1 MLKYADSCR
10 YYCWHPVRKI
20 STWQCPKNTWATGWP
35 EPEPTTT
42 STPRPNPTTT
52 TPAPPAIDID
62 EDDNA
67 GLSEALEHCQLA
79 PAPWEAWWDDEE
91 EMCYCYNP
99 VTQESTWECPEPAH
113 PPAAIALSNAS
124 TTPAPP
130 AIDIDEVDPTVAPTT
145 IPAPAHVEPA
155 SQCPDVPAPWEAF
168 WDDEEEMCYC
178 YNAMTQESS
187 WKCPEPAASPAP
199 RPVPPSSQPVPSTAS
214 PRTTPAPSPVE
225 PASKCPTVP
234 APWEA
239 WFDDEEEMCY
249 CWNAVTKVSTW
260 DCPKL
265 PAARPT
271 TTPRPGTQF
280 TRFTNTK
287 YKNCCA
293 TCGKLLRQLRRSK
306 HYEARCLV
314 YLLYWYNSTSAGYC
328 CASYACASLSTAL
341 RDQVLS
347 LKQQQQQVYI
357 FVCMYIC
364 VHVYTL
370 E

>member
-1 MLKYADSCR
+1 MLKYADACR

-42 STPRPNPTTT
+42 STPKPNPTTT

-67 GLSEALEHCQLA
+67 GLNEALEHCQLA
-79 PAPWEAWWDDEE
+79 PAPWEAWWDEE
-91 EMCYCYNP
+91 EELCYCYNS

-113 PPAAIALSNAS
+113 PPAGIALSNAS
-124 TTPAPP
+124 TTP
-130 AIDIDEVDPTVAPTT
+130 TVAPTT
-145 IPAPAHVEPA
+145 TPAPAHVEPA
-155 SQCPDVPAPWEAF
+155 SHCPDVPAPWQAF

-178 YNAMTQESS
+178 YNTVTQESS
-187 WKCPEPAASPAP
+187 WACPEPAPPPSP

-214 PRTTPAPSPVE
+214 PSTTPAPSPVE

-239 WFDDEEEMCY
+239 WFDEEEEMCY

-265 PAARPT
+265 PAPPLSPAARPT
-271 TTPRPGTQF
+271 TTPKPGTQF
-280 TRFTNTK
+280 TCFTSTK
-287 YKNCCA
+287 VQKTA
-293 TCGKLLRQLRRSK
+293 
-306 HYEARCLV
+306 ARPTA
-314 YLLYWYNSTSAGYC
+314 NC
-328 CASYACASLSTAL
+328 CASYAAQKHT
-341 RDQVLS
+341 RGQVLS
-347 LKQQQQQVYI
+347 LLSLLVHRYKFWLLLRRLRLCESLKRTPRPGTKFTAAAEAGIY
-357 FVCMYIC
+357 VCMYIYRC
-364 VHVYTL
+364 VYIHTCIIYI
-370 E
+370 